1 MLGVDGRLWG
11 DPQGL
16 REGRKRAFS
25 LLGYRKLHVAV
36 WGAERVDIMSPVLDT

>member
-25 LLGYRKLHVAV
+25 LLSYRKLHVAQSGV
-36 WGAERVDIMSPVLDT
+36 QRGWTS